1 LAAAFFLVA
10 VLLPAVVPCGAG
22 AASAP
27 TTKANANAKAITCFI
42 SPPESFKDGQP
53 TKNIGATS
61 FMLLCRV
68 SGTVDANWSLLK
80 IDEYFVNPE

>member
-1 LAAAFFLVA
+1 
-10 VLLPAVVPCGAG
+10 VLHF
-22 AASAP
+22 S
-27 TTKANANAKAITCFI
+27 
-42 SPPESFKDGQP
+42 SRSFKDGQP

-61 FMLLCRV
+61 CLPLCRV